1 MPIFQAR
8 VLSRQQVTQPVRLR
22 LSSPDRVTTQ
32 IGIWTFRKISPFRS
46 KVVKNGVYA
55 LNQVCKRRLSAT
67 HHTSKILAILKFKI
81 RCTRHTRVSASVSNT
96 ALIGSNTQRFCSR
109 QVTSCTIQPASGTR
123 LRRLKTQ
130 SASTSVWDMWGKQK
144 LSRMHS
150 VWY

>member
-8 VLSRQQVTQPVRLR
+8 ALSRQQVTQPVRLR
-22 LSSPDRVTTQ
+22 LSSPGRVTTQ

-67 HHTSKILAILKFKI
+67 HHTSKTLAILKFKI

-130 SASTSVWDMWGKQK
+130 SASTSA
-144 LSRMHS
+144 
-150 VWY
+150 